1 MAFAIPIMTLTDK
14 GRELYSK
21 AHAGQCAIKIT
32 GIKIGDGY
40 IENETEAMAIE
51 TVKNEIS
58 AAVDIIS
65 NKVIGDG
72 TTCITARINTSASDF
87 YLREIAVMA
96 EDPTK
101 GNIIYSYC
109 NFADNADYIKTYG
122 GDFPITQEMNIYVA
136 VGRASKFS
144 VDITGTTT
152 VTAHD
157 LIEVKEKISEIDEK
171 KIAYQIVSQLPTEP
185 MIYNFEN
192 ATSLFSKPKQGKE
205 DRGSE
210 EIVSDE
216 ESNSKVQKINF
227 DASRSATGSSY
238 SSMKFGTIADDM
250 TSIKIEFDYKCGTGS
265 RVRIELCDVE
275 TMDALAESNNTLL
288 RDTTRS
294 ERKEGVAV
302 EIFNNKDA
310 RIQINSVGTALYPN
324 LMDAWLHAEMDI
336 DFVKKNA
343 KYHIYSKNNPSDSIS
358 GTAELI
364 DETATKITG
373 VALYTWVKETVY
385 IDNIRVVPTSVTQ
398 ENTRYIVPY
407 SGGYTE
413 YMYVGGVPYAV
424 GDSKI
429 SKISEILSE
438 SHSHGNKA
446 YLDNITSYSETPMC
460 VGRWIDGRYIWRC
473 AINHTLTE
481 DEIQHERVSL
491 SEITDCGTH
500 KDRTQ
505 IINECVFIQNSTDG
519 GNLIDSEKM
528 QFSGG
533 GYDLTNYSDMIDHG
547 GCDAIVGY
555 IEYVK

>member
-1 MAFAIPIMTLTDK
+1 MAAIPAMTLTQEGK
-14 GRELYSK
+14 KLYSRV
-21 AHAGQCAIKIT
+21 HSGEKIEFT
-32 GIKIGDGY
+32 AVKVGNGYIGD
-40 IENETEAMAIE
+40 EETADDI
-51 TVKNEIS
+51 TSLKNEVS
-58 AAVDIIS
+58 ATVDII
-65 NKVIGDG
+65 NLNPADTG
-72 TTCITARINTSASDF
+72 TICLVTRINSSDTDF
-87 YLREIAVMA
+87 YLREIGVFAKIEPDKEVLY
-96 EDPTK
+96 
-101 GNIIYSYC
+101 GYC
-109 NFADNADYIKTYG
+109 NYGDNADYINTFSG
-122 GDFPITQEMNIYVA
+122 SFPVTQEINIYIA
-136 VGRASKFS
+136 VGETKNINVNIS
-144 VDITGTTT
+144 DTT
-152 VTAHD
+152 VVTPYD
-157 LIEVKEKISEIDEK
+157 LQGIKNDISKLNESKLSYKFVE
-171 KIAYQIVSQLPTEP
+171 SLPTKP

-275 TMDALAESNNTLL
+275 TMDALAESSNTLL
-288 RDTTRS
+288 RDTARP

-310 RIQINSVGTALYPN
+310 RIQINSAGTALYPN
-324 LMDAWLHAEMDI
+324 LMDVWLHAEIDI

-358 GTAELI
+358 GTAGLI

-373 VALYTWVKETVY
+373 IALYTWVKETVY

-446 YLDNITSYSETPMC
+446 YLDNITSYSETPMR

-481 DEIQHERVSL
+481 EEIQHERVSL

-500 KDRTQ
+500 KDGTQ
-505 IINECVFIQNSTDG
+505 IINECVFIQNSTDD
-519 GNLIDSEKM
+519 GNLADSEKM
-528 QFSGG
+528 QFSSG

-555 IEYVK
+555 IEYAK